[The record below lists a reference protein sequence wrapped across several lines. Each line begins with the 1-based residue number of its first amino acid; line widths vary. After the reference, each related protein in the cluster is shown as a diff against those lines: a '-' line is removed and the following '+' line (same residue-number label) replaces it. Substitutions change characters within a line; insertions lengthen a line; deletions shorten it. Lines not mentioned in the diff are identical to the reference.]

1 MDECINVVVTAAG
14 KGARMKSSLPK
25 VLHQIG
31 RRSMLEHVL
40 ASIDGLKQKDKNV
53 IVVTSHEIINNF
65 ADKMPKQ
72 DNLNYVIQE
81 QRLGTADAVK
91 IAVNSKFWNK
101 KNKYTGIFY
110 GDEPFISADT
120 IEQMFQL
127 RNEFD
132 LIVLGF
138 DCKDQTQ
145 PYGRLFTDRDLKT
158 GESGELY
165 QIKEYKDLMRGKP
178 RLCNSGIMIGKSEI
192 FEKLLPLIGNKN
204 KANEYYLTDIVSL
217 ANMYGYYV
225 GAYICDEQEA
235 IGVNSMEELAHA
247 EKIYQ
252 NILRRKHMS
261 GGVKLIDN
269 DNVFFSHDTKVG
281 KDVVIEPN
289 VFFGLNVKIGN
300 NCRICAFS
308 YLENIEIKDNNIIEP
323 FATREKILKTQNN
336 NNKQSIK
343 RKQARK

>member
-1 MDECINVVVTAAG
+1 
-14 KGARMKSSLPK
+14 
-25 VLHQIG
+25 
-31 RRSMLEHVL
+31 
-40 ASIDGLKQKDKNV
+40 
-53 IVVTSHEIINNF
+53 
-65 ADKMPKQ
+65 
-72 DNLNYVIQE
+72 
-81 QRLGTADAVK
+81 
-91 IAVNSKFWNK
+91 
-101 KNKYTGIFY
+101 
-110 GDEPFISADT
+110 
-120 IEQMFQL
+120 
-127 RNEFD
+127 
-132 LIVLGF
+132 
-138 DCKDQTQ
+138 
-145 PYGRLFTDRDLKT
+145 
-158 GESGELY
+158 
-165 QIKEYKDLMRGKP
+165 MRGKP

>member
-31 RRSMLEHVL
+31 KRSMLEHVL
-40 ASIDGLKQKDKNV
+40 ASIDGLKQKNKN
-53 IVVTSHEIINNF
+53 IIIVTSHDIMDDF

-81 QRLGTADAVK
+81 HRFGTADAVK

-101 KNKYTGIFY
+101 KNEYTGIFY

-120 IEQMFQL
+120 IEKMFKL
-127 RNEFD
+127 RNKFD

-138 DCKDQTQ
+138 DCKDQTR
-145 PYGRLFTDRDLKT
+145 PYGRLFTDRDLT
-158 GESGELY
+158 MGESGELY
-165 QIKEYKDLMRGKP
+165 QIKEYKDLMREKP
-178 RLCNSGIMIGKSEI
+178 RLCNSGIMVGKSEI

-204 KANEYYLTDIVSL
+204 KANEYYLTDIISL

-225 GAYICDEQEA
+225 GTYICDEQEA
-235 IGVNSMEELAHA
+235 IGVNSMSELAHA
-247 EKIYQ
+247 EKVYQ
-252 NILRRKHMS
+252 NMLRQKHMN
-261 GGVKLIDN
+261 GGAKLIDS
-269 DNVFFSHDTKVG
+269 DNVFFSYDTKVG

-300 NCRICAFS
+300 NCHIRAFS
-308 YLENIEIKDNNIIEP
+308 YLENIEIKDNDIIGP
-323 FATREKILKTQNN
+323 FATREKILKTQ
-336 NNKQSIK
+336 IK
-343 RKQARK
+343 NSKQATKSKKTKK